1 MSFTHSIFNGIPQPS
16 RLSVNKNCTR
26 FITKAS
32 KRKENGGPTSRN
44 QQLPKFQLKVSN
56 TVIARYLKCVVIR
69 AGRCTFRYSG
79 DWSRIGVISKDV
91 EDLLKI
97 AAFLVVPFCIFLV
110 SSFSKQ
116 TPDT

>member
-56 TVIARYLKCVVIR
+56 TVIARY
-69 AGRCTFRYSG
+69 SG